1 MSKRKYSKQFK
12 LKVLK
17 EHPEGA
23 SFYSLELLYETSFCS
38 CLIFSGDFIPE

>member
-23 SFYSLELLYETSFCS
+23 SFYSLELLYETSFC
-38 CLIFSGDFIPE
+38 LIFSGDFIPE